1 MSIKDKQLKKIHS
14 DTRVTIDAIHNNLID
29 NYNKDLK
36 KLKNILEREED
47 VKKQKNIKNEITK
60 IQESINNYY
69 LDNSLLLSEYYNSN
83 YSNNK
88 VQKKKRIMNFFEK

>member
-1 MSIKDKQLKKIHS
+1 MSIKDKPLKKIHS

-29 NYNKDLK
+29 TYKKDLE
-36 KLKNILEREED
+36 KLKNSLEREED
-47 VKKQKNIKNEITK
+47 VEKQKNIKNEMSK

-88 VQKKKRIMNFFEK
+88 VQKKKSIRG

>member
-1 MSIKDKQLKKIHS
+1 MSIKDKPLKKIHS

-29 NYNKDLK
+29 NYKKDLE
-36 KLKNILEREED
+36 KLKISLEREED
-47 VKKQKNIKNEITK
+47 VEKHKNIKNEMSK

-83 YSNNK
+83 YSLFAISQ
-88 VQKKKRIMNFFEK
+88 VVFQG